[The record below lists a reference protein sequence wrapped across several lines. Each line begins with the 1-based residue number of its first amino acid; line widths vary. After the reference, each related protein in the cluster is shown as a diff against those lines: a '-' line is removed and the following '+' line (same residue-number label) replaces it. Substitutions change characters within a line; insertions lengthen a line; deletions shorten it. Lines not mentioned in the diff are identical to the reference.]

1 MTTHGVQGWL
11 DHCSSRP
18 VGKQAQEVWARR
30 FSRQRYVHQN
40 RKPSRCTADCERP
53 EDCFSC
59 TRRPEPGRGM
69 VNGTAGFFA
78 RSGQQLRCPNRSKD
92 GAHVEQELNVEGLR
106 SMEAQPVDESLSLNS
121 VCSEAATAKC
131 VRSTLPGLV
140 LEVELDRHHR
150 SRRRMLERLDPT
162 LFHATPALCPP
173 AWSGDGS
180 LHCERILVAGAE
192 PKHCDTDIEA
202 DLGDANVGADATPLR
217 HDLDHRLPRTVM
229 IRRVRSEDVH
239 FEARQWQ
246 RLPPIDSRS
255 PYERK
260 LDWNFPCLPAASR
273 RGA

>member
-1 MTTHGVQGWL
+1 
-11 DHCSSRP
+11 
-18 VGKQAQEVWARR
+18 
-30 FSRQRYVHQN
+30 
-40 RKPSRCTADCERP
+40 
-53 EDCFSC
+53 
-59 TRRPEPGRGM
+59 M

-106 SMEAQPVDESLSLNS
+106 SMEAQPVDESVSLNS

-140 LEVELDRHHR
+140 LEVERDRHHR

-173 AWSGDGS
+173 AWSGDGP

-192 PKHCDTDIEA
+192 PKHCDTDIET
-202 DLGDANVGADATPLR
+202 DLGDANVRADAIPLR

>member
-1 MTTHGVQGWL
+1 MG
-11 DHCSSRP
+11 
-18 VGKQAQEVWARR
+18 
-30 FSRQRYVHQN
+30 
-40 RKPSRCTADCERP
+40 RP

-59 TRRPEPGRGM
+59 TRRLEPGRGM

-106 SMEAQPVDESLSLNS
+106 SMEAQPVDESVSLNS

-140 LEVELDRHHR
+140 LEVERDRHHR

-162 LFHATPALCPP
+162 LFHATKALCPP
-173 AWSGDGS
+173 AWSGDGP

-192 PKHCDTDIEA
+192 PKHCDTDIET
-202 DLGDANVGADATPLR
+202 DLGDANVRADAIPLR

-239 FEARQWQ
+239 FEGDNGRDFP
-246 RLPPIDSRS
+246 RLTAEAHTNGS
-255 PYERK
+255 
-260 LDWNFPCLPAASR
+260 WTGTFHACLPRAGSTR
-273 RGA
+273 RRMLNSPKAVVDFFMIFRADC